1 MTMTHSAV
9 YALLAD
15 GTTIEI
21 RPAGPGDYEAVK
33 AMHRAMSPDNTYLRF
48 FNVSR
53 LSAETEARRISRD
66 PAPGQAALL
75 ALTDGQVAGV
85 ASYVA
90 LREDPGQA
98 EVAFAVADDM
108 HHRGIATL
116 LLEHLVSYAR
126 SHQITTFV
134 AETLT
139 ENKAML
145 GVFADAGLPVQRRYA
160 EGVYRLTFPLPSPEA
175 DPLGPTL
182 DGYLSAVAARE
193 RRADAASLRH
203 VFAPESVAVIGASRR
218 PGAVG
223 RAILDNIRAA
233 GYAGRLYTVN
243 PHAAQAAGHIDGQL
257 DGEQCLAAVT
267 DLPPVDLAVVAV
279 PAAGVLEVAE
289 QCGQRGVRSLVVIT
303 AGLGPEAQATLL
315 ATCRRHGMRLIG
327 PDCFGVAVPGLG
339 LDATFAARP
348 AQPGVAGLV
357 MQSGGLGFA
366 AVDHLSRLGIGISS
380 FASVGDKLDVSS
392 NDMLLWWEQDGVTR
406 LAVLYIE
413 SFGNPRKFARTAR
426 RVSATMPVLTVL
438 AARDEHS
445 RDEHS
450 SDAPTREA
458 LFEQAGVVTT
468 RAFGELIQATALL
481 ATQPVPAGRSV
492 AIVSNVGS
500 AGTLAADA
508 CAGLGLSV
516 HSVTDTTA
524 PVSADDFRRCLE
536 RQAAADGVDAIIA
549 IVLPTGATGDLTA
562 AITAADTRGR
572 PVAAVVLTQ
581 PESVRMLPAP
591 DESQGRR
598 IPAYGTPEIAVRA
611 LARAAGYGAWRAE
624 PRGHVPEFPDTRTAE
639 ARALIQGVL
648 AVRGAAEPGP
658 LPPGWLGP
666 EETASLLRCYG
677 LPLADLPPAG
687 TELTVRVTDDHM
699 FGTLVTLGRREA
711 PSAARLTPLTDR
723 DAAQLITA
731 AGLAGRVPSGPQAGR
746 VPSGPLADLL
756 LRVGRLADELPEV
769 TELELSPVIAGPD
782 GTAVVNAR
790 IQVGPYQPQDPYL
803 RKLR

>member
-15 GTTIEI
+15 GTTVEI
-21 RPAGPGDYEAVK
+21 RPAGPGDFDAVK
-33 AMHRAMSPDNTYLRF
+33 AMHQAMSPDNTYLRF

-53 LSAETEARRISRD
+53 LAAETEARRIARD

-75 ALTDGQVAGV
+75 ALISNTVAGV

-90 LREDPGQA
+90 LREDPERA

-145 GVFADAGLPVQRRYA
+145 GVFADAGLPVKRRYA

-182 DGYLSAVAARE
+182 DGYLSAVATRE

-218 PGAVG
+218 HGAVG
-223 RAILDNIRAA
+223 RAILDNMRAA

-243 PHAAQAAGHIDGQL
+243 PHAAQLDGHIEGQL
-257 DGEQCLAAVT
+257 EGERCLAAVT
-267 DLPPVDLAVVAV
+267 DLPSVDLAVVAV
-279 PAAGVLEVAE
+279 PAAGVPEVAE

-303 AGLGPEAQATLL
+303 AGLSAGAQATLL

-366 AVDHLSRLGIGISS
+366 TVDHLSRLGIGISS

-392 NDMLLWWEQDGVTR
+392 NDMLLWWEQDGVTK

-438 AARDEHS
+438 ADR
-445 RDEHS
+445 
-450 SDAPTREA
+450 SDARTREA

-468 RAFGELIQATALL
+468 RGFGELIQATALL
-481 ATQPVPAGRSV
+481 ATQPVPAGRAV

-508 CAGLGLSV
+508 CADLGLSV

-524 PVSADDFRRCLE
+524 PVTAEEFRRCLE
-536 RQAAADGVDAIIA
+536 RQAAADDVHALVAIA
-549 IVLPTGATGDLTA
+549 LPTGATGDLIA

-581 PESVRMLPAP
+581 PESVRML
-591 DESQGRR
+591 QGQDQDRK

-624 PRGHVPEFPDTRTAE
+624 PRGHVPDFPGIETAE
-639 ARALIQGVL
+639 ARALIRDSLHQSSPHPDAL
-648 AVRGAAEPGP
+648 DQDSPHP
-658 LPPGWLGP
+658 DSSHQNWLTP
-666 EETASLLRCYG
+666 EQTASLLRCYG

-699 FGTLVTLGRREA
+699 FGTLITLGRRQPPQPAWPA
-711 PSAARLTPLTDR
+711 PPADRNAARLTPLTDR
-723 DAAQLITA
+723 DAAQLIAA
-731 AGLAGRVPSGPQAGR
+731 AGLAGR

-782 GTAVVNAR
+782 GTAVINAR
-790 IQVGPYQPQDPYL
+790 IQVSPYQPQDPFL

>member
-1 MTMTHSAV
+1 MTMTSSTV

-21 RPAGPGDYEAVK
+21 RPARPGDYEAVK

-53 LSAETEARRISRD
+53 LSAETEARRICRD
-66 PAPGQAALL
+66 PVPSQAALL
-75 ALTDGQVAGV
+75 ALADGQVAGV

-90 LREDPGQA
+90 LREHPEQA

-126 SHQITTFV
+126 SHQVTTFV

-145 GVFADAGLPVQRRYA
+145 GVFADAGLPVRRRYA
-160 EGVYRLTFPLPSPEA
+160 DGVYRLTFPLPSPEA

-218 PGAVG
+218 HGSVG
-223 RAILDNIRAA
+223 RAILDNIRAG

-243 PHAAQAAGHIDGQL
+243 PHAAQLGGQL
-257 DGEQCLAAVT
+257 DGERCLAAVT

-303 AGLGPEAQATLL
+303 AGLSAEAQATLL
-315 ATCRRHGMRLIG
+315 ATCRRHGMRLVG

-348 AQPGVAGLV
+348 ARPGVAGLV

-366 AVDHLSRLGIGISS
+366 TVDHLSRLGIGISS

-426 RVSATMPVLTVL
+426 RVSLTMPVLTVL

-445 RDEHS
+445 
-450 SDAPTREA
+450 SDAHTREA

-481 ATQPVPAGRSV
+481 ATQPVPAGRTV

-508 CAGLGLSV
+508 CVDLGLSV

-524 PVSADDFRRCLE
+524 PVTADDFRRCLE
-536 RQAAADGVDAIIA
+536 RQATADDVHALVAIA
-549 IVLPTGATGDLTA
+549 LPTGATGDLTA

-572 PVAAVVLTQ
+572 PVVAVLLTQ
-581 PESVRMLPAP
+581 PESVRMLPGTGDRP
-591 DESQGRR
+591 

-624 PRGHVPEFPDTRTAE
+624 PRGHVPEFPDVRTTD
-639 ARALIQGVL
+639 ARALIRGAL
-648 AVRGAAEPGP
+648 EVRGATEPEP
-658 LPPGWLGP
+658 RHPGWLGP
-666 EETASLLRCYG
+666 GETAELLRCYG

-687 TELTVRVTDDHM
+687 PELTVRVTDDHM
-699 FGTLVTLGRREA
+699 FGTLVTLGRREVPLPAWPA
-711 PSAARLTPLTDR
+711 PPADRDAARLTPLTDR
-723 DAAQLITA
+723 DAARLIAA
-731 AGLAGRVPSGPQAGR
+731 AGLAGR

-790 IQVGPYQPQDPYL
+790 IQVSPHQPQDPFL